1 MDEAV
6 CRRLR
11 IGATRCRINQFR
23 WQGLPVFPGTIN
35 TLYFSLGYANEI
47 GIEREAHHQFFYTIP
62 VVARFP
68 RSRADYAVFR
78 YEALLYTT
86 PPIDRISDRNQPE
99 ITGLNGKVVQVC

>member
-1 MDEAV
+1 MEES
-6 CRRLR
+6 RLPASSYWR
-11 IGATRCRINQFR
+11 HPVSNQSVQVAR
-23 WQGLPVFPGTIN
+23 LPVFPGTIN

-86 PPIDRISDRNQPE
+86 PLIDRISDRNQPE